1 MGGALSTNR
10 YKKMN
15 VEMLDPKPET
25 PGLDPETKQDVL
37 LVVRPTAGGMLRHVQ
52 GLLRYLPEYRYNATL
67 IGPDFITDRPNP
79 FVDRKAVSHLRRQA
93 EGFPIIHAHGVRAG
107 WLCAWAFRGNAPWLW
122 TVHHLL
128 LQKSGVVR
136 AVWRWISKHARK
148 VIAVSD
154 SVQKGLIA
162 GGVPASGIEVV
173 PGGIDLARFEKLP
186 DRAQTRER
194 LHIDSERP
202 VILTAGRFIPE
213 KGYDILIRAMETV
226 WKAHPTA
233 DLWFAGE
240 GPENTRLVQLT
251 AGSSRPGQVRFFGY
265 WSYITELYASADVLA
280 VPSRQA
286 GLGSAVME
294 AMVCELPVAASSVEQ
309 FRQMIEHERTG
320 ILVEPENPQALGESI
335 SRLFTD
341 RALAA
346 RIAQNA
352 REESTRFD
360 IHHMVK
366 RTAEIY
372 EEYVPR
378 NL

>member
-1 MGGALSTNR
+1 
-10 YKKMN
+10 MN
-15 VEMLDPKPET
+15 VEILDPKPES
-25 PGLDPETKQDVL
+25 PEINPEMKQKVL

-52 GLLRYLPEYRYNATL
+52 GLLRYLPEYHYEATL

-79 FVDRKAVSHLRRQA
+79 FIDRKAVLHLRKQA
-93 EGFPIIHAHGVRAG
+93 EGFPLIHAHGVRAG
-107 WLCAWAFRGNAPWLW
+107 WLCAWAFRGNVPWLW

-128 LQKSGVVR
+128 LQKSVLVR

-148 VIAVSD
+148 VISVSN
-154 SVQKGLIA
+154 SVQKGLIE

-173 PGGIDLARFEKLP
+173 PGGIDLSRFEKLP
-186 DRAQTRER
+186 DRALTRER
-194 LHIDSERP
+194 LHIDNERP
-202 VILTAGRFIPE
+202 VILAAGRFIPE
-213 KGYDILIRAMETV
+213 KGYDLLIRAMETV
-226 WKAHPTA
+226 WSTHPNT

-240 GPENTRLVQLT
+240 GPENTRLVQRT

-294 AMVCELPVAASSVEQ
+294 AMVCGLPVVATGVEQ

-320 ILVEPENPQALGESI
+320 LLTPPENPQALGEAI

-341 RALAA
+341 RTLAA
-346 RIAQNA
+346 QIAQNA
-352 REESTRFD
+352 RGERERFD

-372 EEYVPR
+372 GEYVPR
-378 NL
+378 NA

>member
-1 MGGALSTNR
+1 MDI
-10 YKKMN
+10 
-15 VEMLDPKPET
+15 EILDPKIEAPEV
-25 PGLDPETKQDVL
+25 GVESKQEVL

-79 FVDRKAVSHLRRQA
+79 FIDRKAVIHLRKQA
-93 EGFPIIHAHGVRAG
+93 AGFPIIHAHGVRAG
-107 WLCAWAFRGNAPWLW
+107 WLCAWAFRDKAPWLW

-128 LQKSGVVR
+128 LQRSVLVR

-148 VIAVSD
+148 VIAVSGTVK
-154 SVQKGLIA
+154 SGLIE
-162 GGVPASGIEVV
+162 GGVPSSGIEVV

-186 DRAQTRER
+186 DRLQTRER
-194 LHIDSERP
+194 LHIDNDRP
-202 VILTAGRFIPE
+202 VILAAGRFISD
-213 KGYDILIRAMETV
+213 KGYDVLIRAMETV
-226 WKAHPTA
+226 WAKHPTA

-251 AGSSRPGQVRFFGY
+251 AASSRPGQVRFFGY

-280 VPSRQA
+280 APSRQA

-294 AMVCELPVAASSVEQ
+294 AMVCGLPVVASSVDQ

-320 ILVEPENPQALGESI
+320 LLAESENPQALGEAI
-335 SRLFTD
+335 NKLFTD
-341 RALAA
+341 RVLAA
-346 RIAQNA
+346 QIAQNA
-352 REESTRFD
+352 RGESARFD

-372 EEYVPR
+372 GEHIPR
-378 NL
+378 SAS